1 MNIGFLGI
9 GNMGG
14 AILKGFLANGINGN
28 NIFIYDIDTL
38 KLNEY
43 KKDFN
48 VNICLNYEQLL
59 QNIDF
64 LILAIK
70 PNIFLEVLNDLKNYI
85 NSYKPTIISIAAGIS
100 IKDIKNIIDNNVGI
114 VRIMPNI
121 NAEICLSTS
130 AYCYDNIKEENLNT
144 VTYLFEKIGSLFYI
158 PEEKFSIFT
167 AIAGC
172 SPAYIYLFLDSIAKG
187 AQKMGINK
195 KEALQIAIDVTIGS
209 ANMLKNSNKHSWE
222 LIDNVCSPG
231 GTTIEGICTLEENN
245 FQQIIVKAIENTI
258 KKDKLL
264 NEK

>member
-14 AILKGFLANGINGN
+14 AILKGFLSNSINSN
-28 NIFIYDIDTL
+28 NIFIYDIDIL
-38 KLNEY
+38 KLNQY

-48 VNICLNYEQLL
+48 VNVCSSYEEVLK
-59 QNIDF
+59 NVDF

-70 PNIFLEVLNDLKNYI
+70 PNIFLKVLNDLKDYI
-85 NSYKPTIISIAAGIS
+85 QLYNPIIISIAAGIS
-100 IKDIKNIIDNNVGI
+100 IKDIKGIICNNVSI

-130 AYCYDNIKEENLNT
+130 AYCYDNVKEETLEK
-144 VTYLFEKIGSLFYI
+144 VIYLFEKIGSLFYI

-209 ANMLKNSNKHSWE
+209 SNMLKNSNKHSWE

-231 GTTIEGICTLEENN
+231 GTTIEGICILEENN
-245 FQQIIVKAIENTI
+245 FQQTIVKAIESTI

>member
-14 AILKGFLANGINGN
+14 AILKGFLANGINSN

-70 PNIFLEVLNDLKNYI
+70 PNIFLEVLNYLKNYI

-130 AYCYDNIKEENLNT
+130 AYCYDNIKEENLNI

-167 AIAGC
+167 AIADC

-222 LIDNVCSPG
+222 LIDSVCSPG